1 MLLERLNYADD
12 FPMNITISDVR
23 EDPLHYHLD
32 IEILYVLKGTV
43 VLKNGYCHYQLHE
56 GDIFTNSGHEVHSI
70 SAPEGGKQPADSA
83 GKKAEGQ
90 RSEGERAE

>member
-32 IEILYVLKGTV
+32 I
-43 VLKNGYCHYQLHE
+43 
-56 GDIFTNSGHEVHSI
+56 
-70 SAPEGGKQPADSA
+70 
-83 GKKAEGQ
+83 
-90 RSEGERAE
+90 